1 MNTYIVKRVI
11 LKTNLSKNLSW
22 DLRMNQS
29 DNNTIRYETIYD
41 NIPTKI
47 VTVLT
52 YLSVETLGNA
62 LWFGIIHYELFGGDP
77 KKRTITN
84 KGARLLS

>member
-1 MNTYIVKRVI
+1 M
-11 LKTNLSKNLSW
+11 TNFSQNLSW
-22 DLRMNQS
+22 DIMMNQT
-29 DNNTIRYETIYD
+29 DINTRYETIYD

-84 KGARLLS
+84 KGARLLLYC